1 MKKKNIDLQ
10 RFADGAEPNTITTQ
24 QITINPREV
33 DFVTSFG
40 KDITALTD
48 VMGISRPIPKQNGT
62 SLVSMRAKGE
72 LQSGDVAEGAVIPLS
87 QFEVEPV
94 EYSTISLQKY
104 RKAVT
109 MEAIARYGAAAAID
123 KTDEE
128 FKA

>member
-48 VMGISRPIPKQNGT
+48 VMGISRPIPKV
-62 SLVSMRAKGE
+62 L
-72 LQSGDVAEGAVIPLS
+72 
-87 QFEVEPV
+87 
-94 EYSTISLQKY
+94 
-104 RKAVT
+104 
-109 MEAIARYGAAAAID
+109 
-123 KTDEE
+123 
-128 FKA
+128 